1 MTLSTIGRNF
11 EVFVYH
17 TFLINLIR
25 AVQKLWLKNFEFH
38 INPSTWNTA
47 QDLVQIGA
55 VRNLQEIE
63 KHFWVAQITDAESQ
77 NFEVEIM
84 ITPHR
89 IKAFTCECWPAGRR
103 LMCAHIA
110 AALVKIRQFLEQ
122 KSEARQARSANKPA
136 AEDGRL
142 SVSNVLKN
150 ASGTD
155 LAAFVRE
162 YARQD
167 REFSLALKTWFASQF
182 TGVENPFAL
191 VFDTALPRN
200 AGARGL
206 KDAELRRLRKTLLN
220 LNTQLASAREE
231 SNVLAVFQITTALL
245 QKTIP
250 ILPNLDS
257 PKRRQLLEFCQ
268 NAVTH
273 LIDLQSDNLSPE
285 LRENRRGFL
294 LELLERNDYPAEL
307 EAPVVAFLYS
317 EATEANWF
325 EQIRQLFD
333 RTTFPAPQRIL
344 NLFSAALA
352 QRNLP
357 EAIVRVLQD
366 YEQHTGHT
374 IKALDCLYQLHCWDA
389 VLTVGDYLLERNG
402 LNTLQVR
409 ELENKILAAAENTGT
424 KSRYKTVL
432 RRMFQRNGSEA
443 IYLRLKTLSGSG
455 WPKERASLLGKFQ
468 SAGNIAILAPL
479 LAADGD
485 WDTLTTVIKQQGN
498 LALLQEYEAALLP
511 THQAFVRNFYINN
524 LSAYL
529 TEHFGRQAAGQ
540 VRQNL
545 ASLLRIN
552 QLQLVNE
559 IIVALIARFP
569 DRQSLPEELAELF
582 PKSKGRF
589 AIPPT
594 T

>member
-1 MTLSTIGRNF
+1 M
-11 EVFVYH
+11 
-17 TFLINLIR
+17 
-25 AVQKLWLKNFEFH
+25 QKLWLKNFEFH

-47 QDLVQIGA
+47 QDLVQQGA
-55 VRNLQEIE
+55 VRKLQEIE

-77 NFEVEIM
+77 DFEVEIM

-122 KSEARQARSANKPA
+122 KSEARQVRSASKTA
-136 AEDGRL
+136 SEDGRL

-150 ASGTD
+150 ATGAD

-206 KDAELRRLRKTLLN
+206 KDAEFRRLRKTLLN

-231 SNVLAVFQITTALL
+231 ANVLAVFQITTALL

-257 PKRRQLLEFCQ
+257 AKRRQLLEFCQ
-268 NAVTH
+268 NAVTQ
-273 LIDLQSDNLSPE
+273 LIDLQSENLSPE
-285 LRENRRGFL
+285 LRENRRSFL
-294 LELLERNDYPAEL
+294 LELLERNDYPVEL
-307 EAPVVAFLYS
+307 EAPAVAFLHTDV
-317 EATEANWF
+317 TETNWF
-325 EQIRQLFD
+325 ERLRQLFD

-344 NLFSAALA
+344 NLFAAALA
-352 QRNLP
+352 RRNLP

-366 YEQHTGHT
+366 YEQHTSHAL
-374 IKALDCLYQLHCWDA
+374 KALDFLYQLQYWDA
-389 VLTVGDYLLERNG
+389 VLTVGEHLLEHNA
-402 LNTLQVR
+402 LNTLQIR
-409 ELENKILAAAENTGT
+409 DLENKILIAAENTGQ
-424 KSRYKTVL
+424 KSRYKAVL
-432 RRMFQRNGSEA
+432 RRMFQRNGSET
-443 IYLRLKTLSGSG
+443 IYLRLKTLSGTG

-468 SAGNIAILAPL
+468 SAGNIAVLAPL
-479 LAADGD
+479 LAADSD
-485 WDTLTTVIKQQGN
+485 WDSLATVIKQQGN

-511 THQAFVRNFYINN
+511 AHEAFVRNFYINN

-545 ASLLRIN
+545 ASLLRNN
-552 QLQLVNE
+552 QHQLVKE
-559 IIVALIARFP
+559 IIVALVARFP

-589 AIPPT
+589 AFPPAT
-594 T
+594 

>member
-1 MTLSTIGRNF
+1 M
-11 EVFVYH
+11 
-17 TFLINLIR
+17 
-25 AVQKLWLKNFEFH
+25 QKLWLKNFEFH

-47 QDLVQIGA
+47 QDLVQAGA
-55 VRNLQEIE
+55 VRNLQEVE
-63 KHFWVAQITDAESQ
+63 KHFWVAQISDTEDQ
-77 NFEVEIM
+77 QFEVEIM

-110 AALVKIRQFLEQ
+110 AGLVKIRQFLEQ
-122 KSEARQARSANKPA
+122 KSEARQARTAGKSTAD
-136 AEDGRL
+136 DGRL
-142 SVSNVLKN
+142 SVPNVLKN
-150 ASGTD
+150 ASGAD

-167 REFSLALKTWFASQF
+167 RDFSLALKTWFASQF
-182 TGVENPFAL
+182 TGVENPFTL

-200 AGARGL
+200 AGTREL
-206 KDAELRRLRKTLLN
+206 KDAEIRRLRKTLLN
-220 LNTQLASAREE
+220 LDAQLAAAREE

-245 QKTIP
+245 QKIIP
-250 ILPNLDS
+250 VLPNLDN

-268 NAVTH
+268 NAVTN
-273 LIDLQSDNLSPE
+273 LIDLRPENLSPE
-285 LRENRRGFL
+285 LRENRRSFL
-294 LELLERNDYPAEL
+294 LELLEQTDFPAEL
-307 EAPVVAFLYS
+307 ETPVIAFLYTD
-317 EATEANWF
+317 ATEPDWF
-325 EQIRQLFD
+325 EQIRLLFD
-333 RTTFPAPQRIL
+333 RTPFPAPQRTL
-344 NLFSAALA
+344 NLFVAALA

-357 EAIVRVLQD
+357 EAVVRVLQD
-366 YEQHTGHT
+366 YDQHPGLAK
-374 IKALDCLYQLHCWDA
+374 KALDCLHQLQRWEA
-389 VLTVGDYLLERNG
+389 VLAVCEHFLDQKT
-402 LNTLQVR
+402 LNPLQVR
-409 ELENKILAAAENTGT
+409 ELENMILKAAENAGN

-468 SAGNIAILAPL
+468 SAGNIAVLAPL

-485 WDTLTTVIKQQGN
+485 LDTLTTVIKQQGN

-529 TEHFGRQAAGQ
+529 TDHFGRQAAEQ
-540 VRQNL
+540 VRLNL
-545 ASLLRIN
+545 TSLLRIN
-552 QLQLVNE
+552 QAALVNE

-589 AIPPT
+589 AFPPAS
-594 T
+594 